1 MGLSGGLS
9 GGVTIT
15 DRIWLSSA
23 AVVPQERGTDYFAPV
38 DGADWSDGFGWH
50 RGFFSSFRL
59 RAGKD
64 AWFHFPLPTPT
75 LRDGKPMALAE
86 LSLMWETVDSARISW
101 LVLQHGGME
110 RLPLTERLQEPPSEP
125 VPFDPPE
132 QWRDYYPAS
141 ARRLTTLPFDPVL
154 PLRFGLQLCVG
165 VSAPERDGTIR
176 FYGAGAGF
184 AEVG

>member
-1 MGLSGGLS
+1 MGI
-9 GGVTIT
+9 VT
-15 DRIWLSSA
+15 DRIWLPSA

-59 RAGKD
+59 RAGRD
-64 AWFHFPLPTPT
+64 AWFHFPLPTPV
-75 LRDGKPMALAE
+75 LRDGRQQALAE
-86 LSLMWETVDSARISW
+86 VSLMWEVTDGARINW

-110 RLPLTERLQEPPSEP
+110 RIPLPERMTEPPSEA

-132 QWRDYYPAS
+132 QWRQYYPPS
-141 ARRLTTLPFDPVL
+141 ARRLTTIPFDPVL
-154 PLRFGLQLCVG
+154 PLRFGVQLCVG
-165 VSAPERDGTIR
+165 VTAPESDGTIR

-184 AEVG
+184 TDLD

>member
-1 MGLSGGLS
+1 MG
-9 GGVTIT
+9 VT
-15 DRIWLSSA
+15 DRIWVPSA
-23 AVVPQERGTDYFAPV
+23 AVVPQERGPDYFAPV

-64 AWFHFPLPTPT
+64 AWFHFPLPTPVM
-75 LRDGKPMALAE
+75 RDGKPMALAE
-86 LSLMWETVDSARISW
+86 LSLMWEVLDGARIHW

-110 RLPLTERLQEPPSEP
+110 RIPLTERQAEPPSEP
-125 VPFDPPE
+125 ASFDPPE

-141 ARRLTTLPFDPVL
+141 ARRLTTLPLASAL
-154 PLRFGLQLCVG
+154 PLRFGLQFCVG
-165 VSAPERDGTIR
+165 VSAGQADGTVR

-184 AEVG
+184 VPAD

>member
-1 MGLSGGLS
+1 MGLIGGLS

-15 DRIWLSSA
+15 DRVWLPSA

-86 LSLMWETVDSARISW
+86 LSLMWETVDGARISW

>member
-15 DRIWLSSA
+15 DRIWLPSA

-86 LSLMWETVDSARISW
+86 LSLMWETVDGARISW

-125 VPFDPPE
+125 VPFEPPE

-154 PLRFGLQLCVG
+154 PLRFGVQLCVG

>member
-1 MGLSGGLS
+1 MG
-9 GGVTIT
+9 VT
-15 DRIWLSSA
+15 DRIWVSSA

-64 AWFHFPLPTPT
+64 AWFHFPLPTPVM
-75 LRDGKPMALAE
+75 RDGRDLALSE
-86 LSLMWETVDSARISW
+86 VSVMWEVLDGARIHW

-110 RLPLTERLQEPPSEP
+110 RLPLGEPFTEPSSDA

-132 QWRDYYPAS
+132 RWREYYPSS
-141 ARRLTTLPFDPVL
+141 ARRLTTIPLNPL
-154 PLRFGLQLCVG
+154 PLRFGIQLCIG
-165 VSAPERDGTIR
+165 VSAPQADGTVR

-184 AEVG
+184 TTA